1 MDLPNNFSSNKEL
14 LQAPPCWTLPSNFG
28 RLSQEEK
35 EKKLDKCYKKKKN
48 QTTLVRFICRVHVKP
63 QLLTNVCK

>member
-35 EKKLDKCYKKKKN
+35 EKKLDKCYKKKKIK
-48 QTTLVRFICRVHVKP
+48 QH
-63 QLLTNVCK
+63 LLDLSAEYM